1 MVAKPHLQTV
11 TLWVTKLALLTVG
24 GKTPPTKQQ
33 IGLYATTLAV
43 DLPQAAF
50 TEASLQEV
58 ASGCEF
64 FPAYS
69 VVKTALE
76 AWYSSARLRA
86 LASPVSIMF
95 TEYFDE
101 QQNTDA
107 HKQRLVDRLAAAKS
121 DWQDPGKIRASAHR
135 IGEDHPHRLLV
146 GRILAALVL
155 RHAPENISFVP
166 PEFLA

>member
-33 IGLYATTLAV
+33 IGLYAMTLAA
-43 DLPQAAF
+43 DLPQSAF

-76 AWYSSARLRA
+76 AWHDTARAKA
-86 LASPVSIMF
+86 LASPISIAF
-95 TEYFDE
+95 REYLDE
-101 QQNTDA
+101 QQNTET
-107 HKQRLVDRLAAAKS
+107 HKERISERMAAAKS
-121 DWQDPGKIRASAHR
+121 DWSDPNKVRASAHR
-135 IGEDHPHRLLV
+135 IGDDHPHGLRL
-146 GRILAALVL
+146 GRMLAALVG
-155 RHAPENISFVP
+155 RHAPENLGYLP
-166 PEFLA
+166 PEWLG